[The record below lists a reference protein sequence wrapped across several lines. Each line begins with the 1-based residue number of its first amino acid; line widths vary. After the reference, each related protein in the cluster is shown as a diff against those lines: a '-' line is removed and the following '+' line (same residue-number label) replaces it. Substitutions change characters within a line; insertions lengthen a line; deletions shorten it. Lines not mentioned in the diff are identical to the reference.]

1 MKGEC
6 GMKGVLY
13 ECQFE
18 FHFMFLMPLIML
30 VATIIIS
37 VLHVNDLKRKSNQ
50 LDNVLAVRIVKI
62 FYGGLSLF
70 AVIVIILEIEFRV
83 DLYKKTVVAYQ
94 NGEYQIVE
102 GYVENFEPMGKG
114 GPSPE
119 RFEING
125 IKFFYSKYKMVPGY
139 YKGDTQGDF
148 IIGDGQHLKIGYI
161 YYGYDYGN
169 IIVYIEALP

>member
-1 MKGEC
+1 M
-6 GMKGVLY
+6 
-13 ECQFE
+13 
-18 FHFMFLMPLIML
+18 
-30 VATIIIS
+30 
-37 VLHVNDLKRKSNQ
+37 KRKCNQ
-50 LDNVLAVRIVKI
+50 LNTALAVKIAKI
-62 FYGGLSLF
+62 FCGGSILF

-94 NGEYQIVE
+94 NGDYQIVE
-102 GYVENFEPMGKG
+102 GYVKNFEPMGKG

-125 IKFFYSKYKMVPGY
+125 VKFFYSKYKMVPGY

>member
-6 GMKGVLY
+6 GMNGVLY
-13 ECQFE
+13 ECQYE

-62 FYGGLSLF
+62 FYGGLILF
-70 AVIVIILEIEFRV
+70 EIIVLVLEIRTQI

-94 NGEYQIVE
+94 NGDYQIVE

-114 GPSPE
+114 GYPPE
-119 RFEING
+119 KFEING
-125 IKFFYSKYKMVPGY
+125 VRFEYATHKIVPGY
-139 YKGDTQGDF
+139 HKGETQGDF
-148 IIGDGQHLKIGYI
+148 ILGDGQHLKIGYI
-161 YYGYDYGN
+161 YYGYGYDN
-169 IIVYIEALP
+169 IIIYIEALP